1 MTALLAL
8 PPWLP
13 STPAPLPGEDLASR
27 LAKACRLYLTTTNLP
42 VVADPLA
49 ALTAARE
56 GVSSGEA
63 PSALEDERR
72 EVERAQAGDRRA
84 LAQILRR
91 HGPTLYRAVLL
102 PRLGSRAAA
111 EEALAVTYAKVVE
124 KLDRFT
130 WQSVGI
136 YPWLR
141 VVALR
146 VALDQ
151 LRARRREIPFD
162 TDDLAREI
170 DQAEREHQGT
180 DAATLARQDADLA
193 RARVAD
199 ALARINPRYASAI
212 RLRLLEERSRED
224 AARELGVTTATFDV
238 VLHRALAAL
247 KKALSPAQNEQDA

>member
-1 MTALLAL
+1 
-8 PPWLP
+8 
-13 STPAPLPGEDLASR
+13 
-27 LAKACRLYLTTTNLP
+27 
-42 VVADPLA
+42 VADPLA